1 MSRGRHTQELPLA
14 ARCLLARA
22 LLVTALL
29 GFLMAGAGWAQNE
42 IFADGFESG
51 NVSSWGKSRGWI
63 WRPAPGTSW
72 QWQLTDPIDTSV
84 EVEMYDIDLVD
95 TPQGVIDGLREAGR
109 TVICYF
115 SAGSWEDWRP
125 DKDDFPPEVLGNT
138 LSGWPDEKW
147 LDIRRLDL
155 LGPIMEVRL
164 DLAVEKR
171 CRGVEPDNVDGY
183 TNNTGFPLTADDQ
196 LRYNR
201 FLAGAAHAR
210 GLSVGLKN
218 DLEQVGELLGEF
230 DWALNEQCF
239 EYDEC
244 DLLDPFV
251 AAGKAVFG
259 VEYTGDTATFCPLA
273 NAKGFSWL
281 KKKLDLDAWR
291 IDCLDIP

>member
-1 MSRGRHTQELPLA
+1 MQAG
-14 ARCLLARA
+14 
-22 LLVTALL
+22 L
-29 GFLMAGAGWAQNE
+29 GVAGAGWAQE
-42 IFADGFESG
+42 SIFADDFESG

-125 DKDDFPPEVLGNT
+125 DKDEFPPEVLGNT

-147 LDIRRLDL
+147 LDIRQLEV
-155 LGPIMEVRL
+155 LGPIMEARL

-259 VEYTGDTATFCPLA
+259 VEYTGDTATFCPVA

-281 KKKLDLDAWR
+281 KKNLDLDAWR